1 MSPDKFSL
9 LAQFLLLA
17 SRKIMAPKTLNLC
30 SFFLVLQSRPS
41 VPDSSILQVH
51 TKRVEQLP
59 LMDFAATDFGGNS
72 QEFGFEMGP
81 ACFY

>member
-1 MSPDKFSL
+1 MTALNHTTVKPVFALFFS
-9 LAQFLLLA
+9 Q
-17 SRKIMAPKTLNLC
+17 
-30 SFFLVLQSRPS
+30 QSRPS
-41 VPDSSILQVH
+41 LPDSSILQVH

-59 LMDFAATDFGGNS
+59 LKDFAATDFGGKS